1 MALGRWRRAKGDF
14 ASCPAGSL
22 AWEPKEGTKGPQA
35 CDWKQVINKM
45 RLETQDD
52 GWSRGHIKSQML

>member
-14 ASCPAGSL
+14 APCPAGSL

-45 RLETQDD
+45 RL
-52 GWSRGHIKSQML
+52 G